1 VNRIA
6 AFRHTA
12 LFGKLKDEA
21 LAELAD
27 LAQVRCLDKG
37 EVLFR
42 AGEQA
47 AGLFVIVSGQVR
59 AYRMNAQGREQTI
72 HIERA
77 GATLAE
83 VPLFDDGPYP
93 ATAVAE
99 EPASILFLEKDA
111 VLRFLMKHPD
121 AAVTALKLMARRV
134 RGHAELVDS
143 LALQQVGQ
151 RIANFLLKQG
161 REQGVRTDAGLEVS
175 LTLSNEDLAKHV
187 GSVREVVSRTLSRL
201 ENEGLIVQGALTAG
215 KRRLLV
221 PREAELER
229 YALDGEFKA

>member
-1 VNRIA
+1 VDKIA

-12 LFGKLKDEA
+12 LFGKLSDDA

-27 LAQVRCLDKG
+27 LAQLRLLNKG
-37 EVLFR
+37 EVLFL

-47 AGLFVIVSGQVR
+47 TGLFVIASGQIR
-59 AYRMNAQGREQTI
+59 AYRVNAQGREQTI
-72 HIERA
+72 HIERS

-99 EPASILFLEKDA
+99 EAASILFLEKDS
-111 VLRFLMKHPD
+111 VIRFLMKHPE
-121 AAVTALKLMARRV
+121 AAVTALRLMARRV

-143 LALQQVGQ
+143 LALKQVGQ
-151 RIANFLLKQG
+151 RVAHFLLKQG
-161 REQGVRTDAGLEVS
+161 HQHGARTQAGLEVP

-201 ENEGLIVQGALTAG
+201 ESEGLIVQATVSSG
-215 KRRLLV
+215 KRRVLI
-221 PREAELER
+221 RKEAELEH
-229 YALDGEFKA
+229 YAQKGEFGP